1 MSYIWTLE
9 VLKGGDWLF
18 SQASHSP
25 FNSCST
31 ALKPRKCLAR
41 GLHPNRSADVI
52 SSPKGNYLEDPKCK
66 ETRCD
71 QDTTMTHAAFRS
83 CKILLHSKP
92 APNPVSLPA
101 PPAPWGHVW
110 SGHWLTPNTYCSALV
125 PLTALD
131 NSLISVQASRFAVYK
146 QPKWGSPW
154 MFRRQ
159 SIQYRALGFH
169 TFSLLIDCP
178 SCSSILSGLPGPHHS
193 SITLSAFP
201 AALSPLS
208 HYSPTSPW
216 LCVCVFTVPCAGTT
230 SHSFLC
236 TQHRSQ
242 VSTKCSVF
250 AEYPVIIF

>member
-1 MSYIWTLE
+1 M
-9 VLKGGDWLF
+9 
-18 SQASHSP
+18 
-25 FNSCST
+25 N
-31 ALKPRKCLAR
+31 
-41 GLHPNRSADVI
+41 
-52 SSPKGNYLEDPKCK
+52 
-66 ETRCD
+66 
-71 QDTTMTHAAFRS
+71 FRS
-83 CKILLHSKP
+83 SKRWWLIVLTGLSFSIQFLLHSSKTKKVLSQGS
-92 APNPVSLPA
+92 APKSLCWCHQLPKRQL
-101 PPAPWGHVW
+101 PRGPKVQRDKVW
-110 SGHWLTPNTYCSALV
+110 SRYHHDPCSLQKLQDTSPLQTSPKSSQSPSSSCSLGSRVIWALADSKYILCSALV

-178 SCSSILSGLPGPHHS
+178 SCSSILSGLPGPLHS

-216 LCVCVFTVPCAGTT
+216 LCVCVFTVPCARTT